1 MPSPFC
7 LTWRTPELPT
17 LCPLPSIITSPVPS
31 NVLVPLDTFI
41 PPVIPEFNKDV
52 TSEFVYSIGA
62 VVIEVL
68 SLNFNSGVLILT
80 KDNTSSSEIRNL
92 KASLIFK
99 FILLASGALIIVWEF
114 VKNFNL

>member
-41 PPVIPEFNKDV
+41 PPDIPEFSNVV
-52 TSEFVYSIGA
+52 TSLSVYSIGA

-68 SLNFNSGVLILT
+68 SLKFNSGVLILT
-80 KDNTSSSEIRNL
+80 KDNTSSAEIRNL
-92 KASLIFK
+92 KTLLTFK

-114 VKNFNL
+114 VKNCNL